1 MRLRVLINVRKPLK
15 RTKKI
20 RKPGGEAK
28 EVAFKYERL
37 GHFCYLCG
45 MLGHID
51 DYCELLFSMKE
62 DNGEQRWGP
71 ELRAEPRNVVAS
83 SGSKWLRREGAV
95 WKTPTNAPQSVT
107 GNQSMGIN
115 GDIISDQKTE

>member
-1 MRLRVLINVRKPLK
+1 
-15 RTKKI
+15 
-20 RKPGGEAK
+20 
-28 EVAFKYERL
+28 VAFKYERL